1 MSVNAFKRL
10 MESSKKS
17 QSSQKR
23 VKSDEVLKD
32 CKSSATA
39 SGKQHQFW
47 KNGLNAAMNDVQNV
61 VTSSDNLVIIKDKYP
76 KVQDILLMSQFITS
90 VFFNSLQ
97 SYKLN
102 YFLVFRQNF
111 TIWYYLK
118 L

>member
-1 MSVNAFKRL
+1 

-76 KVQDILLMSQFITS
+76 KVQDILLIPNLLLLYFYIFIKI
-90 VFFNSLQ
+90 L
-97 SYKLN
+97 
-102 YFLVFRQNF
+102 
-111 TIWYYLK
+111 
-118 L
+118 